1 METSVETAPKSTGAV
16 PPSEASTA
24 NEVEAPNTAQ
34 EAVADTAAEGRDS
47 MDQNIKGKPGSPRP
61 SSHVYSAIYS
71 GVPVYEMMHK
81 NIQIMRRIHDDWLNA
96 THILKAA
103 GLSKP
108 KRTKILEMEVLQGL
122 HEKVQ
127 GGYGKYQGTWIPK
140 EEGIKLAKRHRV
152 EGALRPILEFA
163 KDNGDIALSKISFN
177 AGASSSLHPNAGGI
191 GKTASSSMA
200 SSVTSSPALSTISKL
215 PNPSPRTGSPL
226 LTSNSYL
233 SASNAVTGGSFR
245 PSRSNS
251 EPPSSPFMPGPIT
264 SLRPGDTPTTSIPT
278 SPMHS
283 PLPSRP
289 QRSVQPSSSH
299 TYTASPLIREQVSS
313 PPQNEV
319 SFVPQKRPV
328 GRPPR
333 NPRQTPAASSP
344 LLSNKA
350 SALASQAAKRRRISH
365 DYHSSEAPA
374 SPPSVDTR
382 MAMDVGHAVF
392 LSSEPHIMGSKS
404 VQLLAEPEVDDVYV
418 NPKSQRSRVEIISKA
433 PSQEK
438 SPLPEYD
445 PFSLSNDDLQRAL
458 LLALHL
464 NTSIP
469 ELVQLLRAPGVRSGD
484 SAPLLNPD
492 RIIDSRQ
499 HTALHYAA
507 TYARTDLVN
516 ILLSYGANPCAVSLR
531 LETPLMRAVSSSH
544 AFNAQNFNALLT
556 DLGTSSARCLDERG
570 QSILHRIA
578 SITTLGSR
586 LTAESNYYMRCVV
599 EWIDDGAFT
608 AWLDQTGAL
617 PANAASDAAYRAKA
631 KTVVGAFVNQKDSV
645 RGDTALHLAVRARD
659 FQVVAGLMRLGANA
673 DVLNDEGERVADL
686 CKSADGGF
694 ADEKMLEALRINVSG
709 RRRGAAAN
717 GVFVATLLG
726 GNELY
731 NRPSVFQQQI
741 LASESEIAEV
751 HRAQARMEQLHRTA
765 AAIKRKQQQQPK
777 YVPPTS
783 HISESDQYNRLSS
796 SSPPTSVTLSAYDS
810 TSPKRLP
817 ESAVP
822 TITLA
827 QPSSKCSSPSTTFTH
842 SDPENGETSDSSQQQ
857 PPHLQ
862 LQQSTGYLPKLQEVS
877 PPQISRALDG
887 DSAMSFS
894 PALAPP
900 DAMSRATWPSS
911 SGLSTQPA
919 TAPFL
924 TPPSTVKASLNAALN
939 MKRLQ
944 GRYEATER
952 STKRLWNEIEQ
963 LVQAREDKTKRYRS
977 LFAEACGVS
986 VETLEDVL
994 NS

>member
-1 METSVETAPKSTGAV
+1 
-16 PPSEASTA
+16 
-24 NEVEAPNTAQ
+24 
-34 EAVADTAAEGRDS
+34 
-47 MDQNIKGKPGSPRP
+47 MDQDIEDKPGPPRP

-140 EEGIKLAKRHRV
+140 EEGIKLAKRHRTT
-152 EGALRPILEFA
+152 GIL
-163 KDNGDIALSKISFN
+163 LSKISFN
-177 AGASSSLHPNAGGI
+177 AGASSSLHPSAGGI
-191 GKTASSSMA
+191 GKTASLSMA

-233 SASNAVTGGSFR
+233 SASNAGMGGSFR
-245 PSRSNS
+245 PSRANS
-251 EPPSSPFMPGPIT
+251 EPPSSPFMPGPIN
-264 SLRPGDTPTTSIPT
+264 SLRPGDTPTTSIQT

-313 PPQNEV
+313 PPPNEV
-319 SFVPQKRPV
+319 SFKSAT
-328 GRPPR
+328 
-333 NPRQTPAASSP
+333 NSCCLSP

-365 DYHSSEAPA
+365 DYHSSDAPA

-404 VQLLAEPEVDDVYV
+404 AQLLAEPEVDVVYV
-418 NPKSQRSRVEIISKA
+418 NPKSQRNRVEIISKE
-433 PSQEK
+433 PSHEK
-438 SPLPEYD
+438 SPLPEND
-445 PFSLSNDDLQRAL
+445 PFSLSNDDVQRAL

-464 NTSIP
+464 STPIT
-469 ELVQLLRAPGVRSGD
+469 ELVQLLRAPGARFGD
-484 SAPLLNPD
+484 SAPLVNPD

-507 TYARTDLVN
+507 TYARMDLVN

-556 DLGTSSARCLDERG
+556 DLGTSSGRCLDERG

-578 SITTLGSR
+578 SITALSSR

-608 AWLDQTGAL
+608 AWLDHTGAL

-631 KTVVGAFVNQKDSV
+631 KTVVGAFVNQKTRV
-645 RGDTALHLAVRARD
+645 RD
-659 FQVVAGLMRLGANA
+659 FQVVAGLMRLGANV
-673 DVLNDEGERVADL
+673 DVLNDEGQRVADL
-686 CKSADGGF
+686 CKSADGDF

-709 RRRGAAAN
+709 RRRGGGTK

-726 GNELY
+726 GAAKS
-731 NRPSVFQQQI
+731 RKC
-741 LASESEIAEV
+741 A
-751 HRAQARMEQLHRTA
+751 AQARMEQLHRTA

-777 YVPPTS
+777 YVPPKTYM
-783 HISESDQYNRLSS
+783 SESDHHNRLSGA
-796 SSPPTSVTLSAYDS
+796 SPPTSVTLSTYDS

-817 ESAVP
+817 EGVLP

-827 QPSSKCSSPSTTFTH
+827 QPSSKCSSLSPTITH
-842 SDPENGETSDSSQQQ
+842 SDPENGHIS
-857 PPHLQ
+857 
-862 LQQSTGYLPKLQEVS
+862 KLQEVS
-877 PPQISRALDG
+877 PPQITRALG

-894 PALAPP
+894 PALAPL
-900 DAMSRATWPSS
+900 DAMSHAIWPSS
-911 SGLSTQPA
+911 SGPSTQP
-919 TAPFL
+919 TIAPFL

-939 MKRLQ
+939 MKRVQ

-963 LVQAREDKTKRYRS
+963 LVQVRDDKTKRYRS
-977 LFAEACGVS
+977 LFGEACGVS

-994 NS
+994 N

>member
-1 METSVETAPKSTGAV
+1 IRST
-16 PPSEASTA
+16 
-24 NEVEAPNTAQ
+24 
-34 EAVADTAAEGRDS
+34 
-47 MDQNIKGKPGSPRP
+47 
-61 SSHVYSAIYS
+61 
-71 GVPVYEMMHK
+71 VPVYEMMHK

-127 GGYGKYQGTWIPK
+127 GGYGKYQGTWIPR

-177 AGASSSLHPNAGGI
+177 AGASSSSHPNAGGI

-233 SASNAVTGGSFR
+233 SASNAATGGSFR
-245 PSRSNS
+245 PSRANS
-251 EPPSSPFMPGPIT
+251 EPPSSP
-264 SLRPGDTPTTSIPT
+264 
-278 SPMHS
+278 
-283 PLPSRP
+283 
-289 QRSVQPSSSH
+289 
-299 TYTASPLIREQVSS
+299 
-313 PPQNEV
+313 
-319 SFVPQKRPV
+319 
-328 GRPPR
+328 
-333 NPRQTPAASSP
+333 
-344 LLSNKA
+344 
-350 SALASQAAKRRRISH
+350 QAAKRRRISH

-404 VQLLAEPEVDDVYV
+404 VQLLAEPEADDVYV
-418 NPKSQRSRVEIISKA
+418 NPKSQRNRVEIISKA
-433 PSQEK
+433 TSQEK

-464 NTSIP
+464 NTPIP
-469 ELVQLLRAPGVRSGD
+469 ELVQLLRAPGARSGD
-484 SAPLLNPD
+484 SSPLLNPD

-531 LETPLMRAVSSSH
+531 LETPLLRAVSSSH

-556 DLGTSSARCLDERG
+556 DLGTSSARCLDESG

-608 AWLDQTGAL
+608 AWLDHT
-617 PANAASDAAYRAKA
+617 
-631 KTVVGAFVNQKDSV
+631 
-645 RGDTALHLAVRARD
+645 GDTALHLAVRARD
-659 FQVVAGLMRLGANA
+659 SQVVAGLMRLGANV

-686 CKSADGGF
+686 CKSADGDF

-709 RRRGAAAN
+709 RRRGVAAK

-726 GNELY
+726 G
-731 NRPSVFQQQI
+731 
-741 LASESEIAEV
+741 A
-751 HRAQARMEQLHRTA
+751 
-765 AAIKRKQQQQPK
+765 
-777 YVPPTS
+777 
-783 HISESDQYNRLSS
+783 
-796 SSPPTSVTLSAYDS
+796 
-810 TSPKRLP
+810 
-817 ESAVP
+817 
-822 TITLA
+822 
-827 QPSSKCSSPSTTFTH
+827 
-842 SDPENGETSDSSQQQ
+842 GE
-857 PPHLQ
+857 
-862 LQQSTGYLPKLQEVS
+862 
-877 PPQISRALDG
+877 
-887 DSAMSFS
+887 
-894 PALAPP
+894 
-900 DAMSRATWPSS
+900 
-911 SGLSTQPA
+911 
-919 TAPFL
+919 
-924 TPPSTVKASLNAALN
+924 
-939 MKRLQ
+939 
-944 GRYEATER
+944 
-952 STKRLWNEIEQ
+952 
-963 LVQAREDKTKRYRS
+963 
-977 LFAEACGVS
+977 
-986 VETLEDVL
+986 
-994 NS
+994 

>member
-1 METSVETAPKSTGAV
+1 
-16 PPSEASTA
+16 
-24 NEVEAPNTAQ
+24 
-34 EAVADTAAEGRDS
+34 

-61 SSHVYSAIYS
+61 SSHVYSAIYN
-71 GVPVYEMMHK
+71 GVPVNEMMHK

-127 GGYGKYQGTWIPK
+127 GGYGKYQGTWIPQ

-177 AGASSSLHPNAGGI
+177 AGASSSLHPNPGGI

-233 SASNAVTGGSFR
+233 SASNAATGGSFR
-245 PSRSNS
+245 PSRANS
-251 EPPSSPFMPGPIT
+251 EPPSSPFMPGPVT

-278 SPMHS
+278 SPLHS
-283 PLPSRP
+283 PLPSRA
-289 QRSVQPSSSH
+289 QRSVQPPSSH

-319 SFVPQKRPV
+319 PFVPQKRPV

-333 NPRQTPAASSP
+333 YPRQTPAASSP

-404 VQLLAEPEVDDVYV
+404 VQLLAEPEGDDVYV
-418 NPKSQRSRVEIISKA
+418 NPKSQRNRVEFISNA

-586 LTAESNYYMRCVV
+586 LAAESNYYMRCVV

-608 AWLDQTGAL
+608 EWLDHTGAL

-645 RGDTALHLAVRARD
+645 RRDTALHLAVRARD
-659 FQVVAGLMRLGANA
+659 FQVVAGLMRLGANV

-686 CKSADGGF
+686 YKSADGDL
-694 ADEKMLEALRINVSG
+694 ADEKMLDALRINLSG
-709 RRRGAAAN
+709 PRGGGGAN

-726 GNELY
+726 GTAESA

-741 LASESEIAEV
+741 LACESEIAEV
-751 HRAQARMEQLHRTA
+751 RRAQARMEQLHRTA
-765 AAIKRKQQQQPK
+765 AAIKKKQQQQPK
-777 YVPPTS
+777 YVLPKT
-783 HISESDQYNRLSS
+783 HMSESDQHNRLSS
-796 SSPPTSVTLSAYDS
+796 ASPPTSVTLSAYDS
-810 TSPKRLP
+810 TSPKRFP
-817 ESAVP
+817 ESVVP

-827 QPSSKCSSPSTTFTH
+827 QASSKCSSPSTTFTH
-842 SDPENGETSDSSQQQ
+842 SDPENGEISDSSQQQ
-857 PPHLQ
+857 PSHLQ
-862 LQQSTGYLPKLQEVS
+862 LQQSTGHLSKLQEVS
-877 PPQISRALDG
+877 PPQISRALG
-887 DSAMSFS
+887 NDSMSAS
-894 PALAPP
+894 PALAPL
-900 DAMSRATWPSS
+900 DAMGHATWLSS
-911 SGLSTQPA
+911 SGPSIQPA
-919 TAPFL
+919 AAPFL
-924 TPPSTVKASLNAALN
+924 TPPSTVKASLNSALN
-939 MKRLQ
+939 TKRLQ

-963 LVQAREDKTKRYRS
+963 IVQVREDKTKRYRS
-977 LFAEACGVS
+977 LFGEACGVS

-994 NS
+994 NF

>member
-1 METSVETAPKSTGAV
+1 
-16 PPSEASTA
+16 
-24 NEVEAPNTAQ
+24 
-34 EAVADTAAEGRDS
+34 
-47 MDQNIKGKPGSPRP
+47 
-61 SSHVYSAIYS
+61 
-71 GVPVYEMMHK
+71 
-81 NIQIMRRIHDDWLNA
+81 
-96 THILKAA
+96 AA

-140 EEGIKLAKRHRV
+140 EEGVKLAKRHRV

-233 SASNAVTGGSFR
+233 SASNAATGGSFQ
-245 PSRSNS
+245 PSRANS
-251 EPPSSPFMPGPIT
+251 EPPSSLFMPGPIT

-319 SFVPQKRPV
+319 AFVPQKRPV

-350 SALASQAAKRRRISH
+350 TALASQAAKRRRISH

-404 VQLLAEPEVDDVYV
+404 VQMQAEPEPDDDIYV

-438 SPLPEYD
+438 SPLPEHD

-464 NTSIP
+464 NSSIP

-484 SAPLLNPD
+484 STPLLNPD

-516 ILLSYGANPCAVSLR
+516 ILLSYGANPCAVSIR
-531 LETPLMRAVSSSH
+531 FETPLMRAVSSSH

-586 LTAESNYYMRCVV
+586 LTAESNYYMRCIV

-617 PANAASDAAYRAKA
+617 PANAASDATYRAKA

-659 FQVVAGLMRLGANA
+659 FQVVAGLMRLGANV
-673 DVLNDEGERVADL
+673 DVLNDEGERVAHL
-686 CKSADGGF
+686 CKSADGEF

-709 RRRGAAAN
+709 RRRGVAAN

-726 GNELY
+726 GTAESS

-741 LASESEIAEV
+741 LACESEIAEV
-751 HRAQARMEQLHRTA
+751 RRAQARMEQLHRTA

-777 YVPPTS
+777 YVLPKT
-783 HISESDQYNRLSS
+783 HTSESDQHNRLSS
-796 SSPPTSVTLSAYDS
+796 ASPPTSVTLSAYDS
-810 TSPKRLP
+810 TSPKRFP
-817 ESAVP
+817 ESVVP

-827 QPSSKCSSPSTTFTH
+827 QASSKCSSPSTTFTH
-842 SDPENGETSDSSQQQ
+842 SDPENGEISDSSQRQ
-857 PPHLQ
+857 PSHLQ
-862 LQQSTGYLPKLQEVS
+862 LQQSTGHLSKLQEVS
-877 PPQISRALDG
+877 PPQISRALG
-887 DSAMSFS
+887 NGSAMSAS
-894 PALAPP
+894 PTLAPL
-900 DAMSRATWPSS
+900 DATGHPTWLSLSGPSI
-911 SGLSTQPA
+911 QPTA
-919 TAPFL
+919 APFL
-924 TPPSTVKASLNAALN
+924 TPPSTVKASLNTALN

-963 LVQAREDKTKRYRS
+963 IVQVREDKTKRYRS
-977 LFAEACGVS
+977 LFGDACGVS